1 MRSRLGLT
9 AATLVVALAAG
20 ACGGRANDNRSPS
33 TGQPQDDTL
42 AAQKP
47 QSSDTAAAGAM
58 TGPMGDSSAK
68 AHGGTGPTGNQQ
80 GGPTGTSPAGTRAAS
95 GDSTGK
101 H

>member
-1 MRSRLGLT
+1 MRSRIALI
-9 AATLVVALAAG
+9 AALAAALAAG
-20 ACGGRANDNRSPS
+20 ACGGRGSDNRNQA

-47 QSSDTAAAGAM
+47 QSSDTAAAGNL
-58 TGPMGDSSAK
+58 TGPMGDSTAK
-68 AHGGTGPTGNQQ
+68 AHGGTGPTGAQQ
-80 GGPTGTSPAGTRAAS
+80 GGPTGTSAAGVTAAS